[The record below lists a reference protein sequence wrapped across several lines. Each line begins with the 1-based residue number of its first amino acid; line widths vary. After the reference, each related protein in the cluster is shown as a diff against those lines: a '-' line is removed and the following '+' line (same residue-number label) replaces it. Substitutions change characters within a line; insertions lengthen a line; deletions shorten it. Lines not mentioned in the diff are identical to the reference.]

1 MRSRVSAD
9 PWERAMSTTRI
20 ESYDACYR
28 SSREEP
34 KAIQIL
40 GLVAK
45 RLQGRRDNETN
56 YKGALT
62 LTQVLFMARM

>member
-1 MRSRVSAD
+1 MRPRVSAD

-20 ESYDACYR
+20 DAWYR
-28 SSREEP
+28 SNREES

-45 RLQGRRDNETN
+45 RLQGRRDNETD

>member
-1 MRSRVSAD
+1 
-9 PWERAMSTTRI
+9 MSTTRI
-20 ESYDACYR
+20 ENYDACYR

-62 LTQVLFMARM
+62 LTQVCLWPGCECASCAEIHF